1 MRKILAIIW
10 LLISPLGPVGV
21 WGLDGEPDELCL
33 ADVGEG
39 GELDEGVEGHLD
51 VGEVLQGLV
60 QEVGHDTSEDSL
72 VGNQQD
78 IALSLKLHHHRFKSC
93 NQILE
98 ITIWKL
104 ISVQFHF
111 GSFTFT

>member
-1 MRKILAIIW
+1 M
-10 LLISPLGPVGV
+10 GV
-21 WGLDGEPDELCL
+21 WGFDGEPDELCL

-39 GELDEGVEGHLD
+39 GELDEGVEGDLD

-72 VGNQQD
+72 VGYQQD
-78 IALSLKLHHHRFKSC
+78 ISLSLKLHHYWLQSC

-98 ITIWKL
+98 RKL
-104 ISVQFHF
+104 ISV
-111 GSFTFT
+111 SFWFL

>member
-10 LLISPLGPVGV
+10 LLISPLGPVSV
-21 WGLDGEPDELCL
+21 WGFNGEPDELCL

-39 GELDEGVEGHLD
+39 GELDEGVEGDLD

-72 VGNQQD
+72 VGYQQH
-78 IALSLKLHHHRFKSC
+78 ISLSLKLHHHRLQSC
-93 NQILE
+93 N
-98 ITIWKL
+98 
-104 ISVQFHF
+104 
-111 GSFTFT
+111 

>member
-1 MRKILAIIW
+1 MIKLDSQSYMRMILAIIW

-21 WGLDGEPDELCL
+21 WGFDGEPDELCL

-39 GELDEGVEGHLD
+39 GELDEGVEGDLD

-72 VGNQQD
+72 VG
-78 IALSLKLHHHRFKSC
+78 H
-93 NQILE
+93 
-98 ITIWKL
+98 
-104 ISVQFHF
+104 
-111 GSFTFT
+111 